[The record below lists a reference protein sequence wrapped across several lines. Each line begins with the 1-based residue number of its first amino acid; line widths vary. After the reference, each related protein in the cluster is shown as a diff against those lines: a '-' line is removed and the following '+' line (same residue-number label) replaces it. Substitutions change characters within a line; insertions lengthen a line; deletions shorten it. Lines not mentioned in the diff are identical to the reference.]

1 MTGDRRDRVRKTLP
15 DDVQA
20 LLVTSPTNVR
30 YLTGFTGSNGQLVLS
45 AEPVFLTDGRY
56 LTQSAEQVG
65 DLPREIYS
73 GTTKYTDVL
82 GKALADRG
90 ITKIGIEASHVTIAA
105 RDKLSSELSGIE
117 LVPTEGLVEKV
128 RRVKDTDE
136 VAATR
141 AAQMIAEQALTSSL
155 RAFGGG
161 TELDLALEIE
171 LAMRK
176 AGAQAPSFDTIVAGG
191 SHSALPHASP
201 RREPVDMDGVLLI
214 DMGAKAAG
222 YCSDM
227 TRTYLGPRA
236 SEEMRKIHAIV
247 IDALDAGCAA
257 VKAGVRATDVDRA
270 ARDVIERAGYGEEF
284 LHSTGHGVGLEI
296 HEGPGLSMT
305 SEDVLEAGNI
315 VTIEPG
321 IYISSVGGV
330 RVEDFLVVT
339 DTGAENLTSLPRGP
353 ELPSHGGA

>member
-1 MTGDRRDRVRKTLP
+1 VRKTLP

-30 YLTGFTGSNGQLVLS
+30 YLTGFTGSNAQLLLS
-45 AEPVFLTDGRY
+45 ADPVFFTDGRY
-56 LTQSAEQVG
+56 LTQSAEQVP

-73 GTTKYTDVL
+73 GATKYTDVL

-90 ITKIGIEASHVTIAA
+90 ITKLGIEASHVTIAS

-117 LVPTEGLVEKV
+117 LVATEALVEKV
-128 RRVKDTDE
+128 RRVKDADE
-136 VAATR
+136 IGAIR
-141 AAQMIAEQALTSSL
+141 AAQKIAEHALVSSL
-155 RAFGGG
+155 KSFTGD
-161 TELDLALEIE
+161 TELDLALQIE
-171 LAMRK
+171 FAMRK
-176 AGAQAPSFDTIVAGG
+176 AGAEAPSFDTIVACG

-201 RREPVDMDGVLLI
+201 RREPLTPDGVLLI
-214 DMGAKAAG
+214 DMGAQAAG

-227 TRTYLGPRA
+227 TRTYLGPQA
-236 SEEMRKIHAIV
+236 PEEMRKIHAIV
-247 IDALDAGCAA
+247 VEALEAGCAA
-257 VKAGVRATDVDRA
+257 VKPGVKAADVDKA
-270 ARDVIERAGYGEEF
+270 ARDVIANAGYGDMF

-305 SEDVLEAGNI
+305 SEDVLEPGNI

-321 IYISSVGGV
+321 IYLSGVGGV

-339 DTGAENLTSLPRGP
+339 DDGAENLTSLPRGP
-353 ELPSHGGA
+353 ELPHGAP